1 MRGSGLMNDAQAML
15 KEVSGKIS
23 GTLDTVT
30 TTVSNVNDIAV
41 VSNRATALPA
51 CYSAMTC
58 SRARSG
64 GV

>member
-1 MRGSGLMNDAQAML
+1 MRGTGLMNDAQAML

-51 CYSAMTC
+51 C
-58 SRARSG
+58 
-64 GV
+64 